1 MIFYK
6 KIFFSNNKNFSSYK
20 KLEDNYQNNVQKY
33 QFETPKRCSFKNS
46 DKTQDNEINIT
57 QNRYEVL
64 SDSMK
69 VIQRDTIMI
78 MTNYLTMS
86 RQAYHHGK

>member
-1 MIFYK
+1 M
-6 KIFFSNNKNFSSYK
+6 
-20 KLEDNYQNNVQKY
+20 EDNYKSNVQKY

-46 DKTQDNEINIT
+46 DKIQGNEINIT

-64 SDSMK
+64 SDSDER
-69 VIQRDTIMI
+69 VQRDTIMI